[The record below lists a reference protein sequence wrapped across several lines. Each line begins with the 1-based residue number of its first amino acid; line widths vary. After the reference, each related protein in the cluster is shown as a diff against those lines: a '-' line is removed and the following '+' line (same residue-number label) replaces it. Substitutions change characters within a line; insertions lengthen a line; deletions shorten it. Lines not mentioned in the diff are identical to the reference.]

1 MPISPA
7 DFTLVRELSQRHAG
21 IVLEPGKEYLAEAR
35 LTPLARTL
43 GFADLSELLARA
55 RTPGQSAL
63 VAKIV
68 EAMTTNETSFFRDV
82 LPFEVL
88 RTTIIP
94 ALIEARRTQKRL
106 SIWYC
111 ASSTGQEPYSVS
123 MLLREHFPELRGWD
137 VRQFATDISPQV
149 LARARAGRYN
159 SLEVNRGLPV
169 NYLLKYFSKVD
180 NDWQLNDEIL
190 RMVRFE
196 ELNLV
201 NVLPPMG
208 PYDIVFLRN
217 VMIYFDVPIK
227 KQILSGVRRMLRP
240 DGYLFLGAAETT
252 LKLDDAF
259 AREVNDRSG
268 CYRLRSTAVAV

>member
-1 MPISPA
+1 MSISPG
-7 DFTLVRELSQRHAG
+7 DFALVRELSERHAG
-21 IVLEPGKEYLAEAR
+21 IVLDPGKEYLVEAR

-43 GFADLSELLARA
+43 GFPDMSDLLAKA

-63 VAKIV
+63 VARVV

-82 LPFEVL
+82 LPFDVL

-94 ALIEARRTQKRL
+94 ALIEARRSQKRL
-106 SIWYC
+106 NIWYC

-123 MLLREHFPELRGWD
+123 MLLREHFPELQGW
-137 VRQFATDISPQV
+137 QLTQLATDISPQV
-149 LARARAGRYN
+149 LARARDGRYN

-169 NYLLKYFSKVD
+169 NLLLKYFTKVD
-180 NDWQLNDEIL
+180 NDWQLNDEIR

-208 PYDIVFLRN
+208 PFDIVFLRN
-217 VMIYFDVPIK
+217 VMIYFDVPVK

-252 LKLDDAF
+252 LRLDDAF
-259 AREVNDRSG
+259 AREVNDRAG
-268 CYRLRSTAVAV
+268 CYRLRRTAVAV